1 MLLQLGV
8 YSIFHYICFMEVPL
22 SPKEKIKI
30 ANSKDIFLIMRQ
42 ILRRENKLAKQQER
56 FWVIGLNKQ
65 NRILYIELMGLGGK
79 KTVHAPIK
87 QVLKVAIYKDA
98 ESIIAIHNH
107 PSGKLTPSEADI
119 DLTQYLKHGSLFVE
133 IELKDHLI
141 ISEKGYFSFKDK
153 GML

>member
-1 MLLQLGV
+1 
-8 YSIFHYICFMEVPL
+8 
-22 SPKEKIKI
+22 
-30 ANSKDIFLIMRQ
+30 MRQ
-42 ILRRENKLAKQQER
+42 ILRRENKLAKQQEH
-56 FWVIGLNKQ
+56 FWVVGLNKQ

-98 ESIIAIHNH
+98 ESIIAVHNH
-107 PSGKLTPSEADI
+107 PSGKLTPSEQDI
-119 DLTQYLKHGSLFVE
+119 ALTQYLQHGSLFVE
-133 IELKDHLI
+133 IEFKDNLI